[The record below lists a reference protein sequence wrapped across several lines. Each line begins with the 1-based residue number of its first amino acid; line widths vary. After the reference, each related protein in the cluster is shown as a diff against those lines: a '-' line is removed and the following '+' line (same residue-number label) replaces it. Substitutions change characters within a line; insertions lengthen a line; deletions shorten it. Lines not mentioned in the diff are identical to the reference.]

1 MAKLIVE
8 NMGVEGVN
16 VDLNPLEL
24 HDGHLTQAQNAVS
37 DPAAGKSSL
46 RKRPGLINFT
56 DVATAG
62 VVLGGTSVPVLDER
76 NGTHFIYIG
85 RGPTS

>member
-8 NMGVEGVN
+8 GMGLAGTN
-16 VDLNPLEL
+16 VDKNPLEL
-24 HDGHLTQAQNAVS
+24 GDDELMQSKNAIS

-46 RKRPGLINFT
+46 RKRPGLVNFT
-56 DVATAG
+56 DIATAG